1 MWLNV
6 NVIFSSSY
14 NVGGF
19 ELIETEITEEMTLSS
34 SSELSWLWDSN
45 KRLSD
50 DENKGPTLL

>member
-6 NVIFSSSY
+6 NVTFSSSY

-34 SSELSWLWDSN
+34 SSELS
-45 KRLSD
+45 
-50 DENKGPTLL
+50 